1 MQGIRVGSISMHK
14 TMLRIHPYFHVLASS
29 LRSLNF
35 KLASCTKAIKS
46 CNTMIIVIQ
55 IKVQPSINS
64 IHLLRYDS
72 HMTSGYSYLRV
83 AKIRIGVHLAG
94 ET

>member
-1 MQGIRVGSISMHK
+1 
-14 TMLRIHPYFHVLASS
+14 
-29 LRSLNF
+29 
-35 KLASCTKAIKS
+35 
-46 CNTMIIVIQ
+46 MIIVIQ
-55 IKVQPSINS
+55 IKVQPSINF

>member
-1 MQGIRVGSISMHK
+1 
-14 TMLRIHPYFHVLASS
+14 
-29 LRSLNF
+29 
-35 KLASCTKAIKS
+35 
-46 CNTMIIVIQ
+46 MIIVIQ

-94 ET
+94 ETWYAQHIRAHDKLYAATFHADSTELDWFTALEKKGYHPNPQHVG